1 MATLVPGEGAV
12 GTYGKLSNAGRKGDN
27 LTPHHIPSDAYMK
40 AKVPAYTRDKGIS
53 IWMEHPSPGVGG
65 RHRKTL
71 SYGLPPDLSFS
82 PRQALAREV
91 WDVRSIYRQEELYT
105 LDIRRSLQQVIQ
117 LNKSTWSST
126 FNKVRETT

>member
-12 GTYGKLSNAGRKGDN
+12 GTYGELHQARRKGDN
-27 LTPHHIPSDAYMK
+27 LTPHHIPSDAFMK
-40 AKVPAYTRDKGIS
+40 AKVPGYTREKGIS

-71 SYGLPPDLSFS
+71 SYGSSPDLSLS

-91 WDVRSIYRQEELYT
+91 WDVRSIYRQDGLNT
-105 LDIRRSLQQVIQ
+105 PDIRRSLQQVIQ
-117 LNKSTWSST
+117 RNKSAWSGT
-126 FNKVRETT
+126 FNKGRETT